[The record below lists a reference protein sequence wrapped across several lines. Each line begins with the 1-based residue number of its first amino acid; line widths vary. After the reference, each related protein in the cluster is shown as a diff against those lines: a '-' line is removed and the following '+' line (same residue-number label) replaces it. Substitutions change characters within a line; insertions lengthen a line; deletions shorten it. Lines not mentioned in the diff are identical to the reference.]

1 MMCLMFLASFSAFA
15 SGGAEEETVQ
25 LGKEIM
31 PKDTTKQRRLKNHL
45 IAPKGEWQC
54 GLSVMY
60 ADFSSADT
68 EFMLVLQGL
77 DARASMLRL
86 SPEAAYTFADN
97 HSVGV
102 KFQYV
107 NMNGMIDSATADIMG
122 NLSLSVGSLNAFSRS
137 LTASVFQRTY
147 VGLDDR
153 GRVGIFWDYILGVTR
168 SRTQFDSGEPSD
180 AYSVNKKIH
189 LGFAPGIV
197 YFPMNN
203 VSVQASISLA
213 DLAYCNVSAY
223 EGGELVGTRNTF
235 KALASLNVLGL
246 SFGLTVHF

>member
-77 DARASMLRL
+77 DA
-86 SPEAAYTFADN
+86 
-97 HSVGV
+97 
-102 KFQYV
+102 
-107 NMNGMIDSATADIMG
+107 AT
-122 NLSLSVGSLNAFSRS
+122 
-137 LTASVFQRTY
+137 
-147 VGLDDR
+147 
-153 GRVGIFWDYILGVTR
+153 
-168 SRTQFDSGEPSD
+168 D
-180 AYSVNKKIH
+180 AIVSFFFYYDH
-189 LGFAPGIV
+189 LLIRPPITWV
-197 YFPMNN
+197 
-203 VSVQASISLA
+203 
-213 DLAYCNVSAY
+213 
-223 EGGELVGTRNTF
+223 
-235 KALASLNVLGL
+235 
-246 SFGLTVHF
+246 